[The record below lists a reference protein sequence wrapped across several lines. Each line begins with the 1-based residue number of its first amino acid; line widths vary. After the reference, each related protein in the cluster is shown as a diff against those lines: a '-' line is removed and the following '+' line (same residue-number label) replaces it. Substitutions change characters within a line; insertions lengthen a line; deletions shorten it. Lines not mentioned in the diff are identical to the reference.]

1 MQVVE
6 YDLSTI
12 FLFNLALIFQDDII
26 GHTYFKVSLPN
37 QIADIIFSRQRNI
50 SCISKFKCLSS
61 YKTIIQTQQTL
72 DVILDVKYRI

>member
-37 QIADIIFSRQRNI
+37 QIADIIFSRQAPNR

-61 YKTIIQTQQTL
+61 YKTIIQ
-72 DVILDVKYRI
+72 IL